1 MSKAELLEIE
11 KKIIRYIEE
20 VKADEIID
28 VDEVVQLAKYARQIT
43 QKIDEDGIVDA
54 DEQVVYDRVSGKL
67 KELFL
72 KYEIEE

>member
-1 MSKAELLEIE
+1 MSMAELMEIE
-11 KKIIRYIEE
+11 KKIVRYIEE
-20 VKADEIID
+20 VKADDIID

-54 DEQVVYDRVSGKL
+54 NEQVVYDRVSGKL

>member
-11 KKIIRYIEE
+11 KKIVRYIEE

>member
-1 MSKAELLEIE
+1 MSMTELMEIE
-11 KKIIRYIEE
+11 KKIVRYIEE
-20 VKADEIID
+20 VKADDIID

-54 DEQVVYDRVSGKL
+54 NEQVVYDRVSGKL

>member
-1 MSKAELLEIE
+1 MSMAELMEIE
-11 KKIIRYIEE
+11 KKIVRYIEE
-20 VKADEIID
+20 VKADDIID

-54 DEQVVYDRVSGKL
+54 NEQDVYDRVSGKL